1 MKKLSAILSVILFLC
16 LGAFYVLYLD
26 LLKFA
31 NKPASRNSL
40 TAIFVISP
48 GQGFKT
54 VSDNLHKMEVLDYPL
69 KLRVFARLR
78 GLDKRIRAG
87 EYLLN
92 SNMTPT
98 QMLEIF
104 INGKVMLHRVT
115 VPEGYTQQQITALL
129 EGSGLV
135 SGQAFNEAIH
145 ETNLTDQMNISA
157 DSLEGY
163 LFPDTYYFPRGVTP
177 QTIIS
182 TMVNRFWTQFDGAW
196 KQRADELGLSV
207 HEVITLASI
216 IEKEAG
222 VASERPI
229 ISSVFHNRLEKKM
242 RLESD
247 PTVIYGLVDFNG
259 NITREH
265 LDTYTPYNTYRIRGL
280 PPGPIANPGAAAI
293 EAALYPADT
302 DYLFFVA
309 KKDRT
314 HQFSTTILEHNRAV
328 RKYQLRRKE

>member
-26 LLKFA
+26 LLKFT
-31 NKPASRNSL
+31 NKPASRTSL
-40 TAIFVISP
+40 TAVFLISP
-48 GQGFKT
+48 GQRFKT
-54 VSDNLHKMEVLDYPL
+54 VSNNLHKIGILEFPL
-69 KLRVFARLR
+69 KFRMFARLK

-104 INGKVMLHRVT
+104 ISGKVMLHRVT
-115 VPEGYTQQQITALL
+115 VPEGFTQQQIAVLL
-129 EGSGLV
+129 EQSGLV
-135 SGQAFNEAIH
+135 SEQAFIEAAQDTH
-145 ETNLTDQMNISA
+145 LRNQLNIA
-157 DSLEGY
+157 VDSFEGY
-163 LFPDTYYFPRGVTP
+163 LFPDTYFFPRGVSAKK
-177 QTIIS
+177 IIS
-182 TMVNRFWTQFDGAW
+182 TMVNRFWAQFGADW
-196 KQRADELGLSV
+196 KKRADELGMSV

-216 IEKEAG
+216 IEKETG

-229 ISSVFHNRLEKKM
+229 ISSVFHNRLKKKM

-259 NITREH
+259 NITRKH
-265 LDTYTPYNTYRIRGL
+265 LDTHTPYNTYRIRGL

-293 EAALYPADT
+293 EAALFPADT
-302 DYLFFVA
+302 DYLFFVS

-314 HQFSTTILEHNRAV
+314 HKFSTTILEHNRAV
-328 RKYQLRRKE
+328 RKYQLRRKK